1 MPLETVVVLVPM
13 AAKGMPLAAKLAAAT
28 KAGATVKYM
37 WLGPKLGVVP
47 VITASKP
54 GMVLP
59 MLANKG
65 NLAAQLMAGQ
75 PAMSQVAAAAPQ
87 AAATTSQVAAAAP
100 QTAATTSQSAA
111 STTTVNSLLTK
122 ASNLVSQAQS
132 LYDSVSTN
140 ILPLLG
146 IGAAGAA
153 GGAAGGAV
161 LQGQQNKKQ
170 KQAIDSLS
178 TKSDVQQQA
187 VETLQSDLNATKQ
200 KVDAVA
206 AAVSAQPAPA
216 PDNLEDIK
224 GIGPVYEKR
233 LNEGGIF
240 TFADLA
246 QATPEQVAEIMEKDD
261 QSFLGDPADW
271 IQQARELAG
280 LDDNPAA

>member
-1 MPLETVVVLVPM
+1 
-13 AAKGMPLAAKLAAAT
+13 
-28 KAGATVKYM
+28 
-37 WLGPKLGVVP
+37 
-47 VITASKP
+47 
-54 GMVLP
+54 
-59 MLANKG
+59 
-65 NLAAQLMAGQ
+65 
-75 PAMSQVAAAAPQ
+75 MSQVAAAAPQ